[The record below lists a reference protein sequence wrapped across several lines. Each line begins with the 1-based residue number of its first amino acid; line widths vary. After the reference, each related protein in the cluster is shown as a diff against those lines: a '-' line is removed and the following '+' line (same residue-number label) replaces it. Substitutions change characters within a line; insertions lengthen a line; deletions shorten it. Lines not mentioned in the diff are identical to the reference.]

1 MKPLIIGGLMG
12 SLLFISSCNS
22 QHKEHEFIL
31 KEIPK
36 PVLGPQP
43 EDDGPGTA
51 SDDAV
56 ESESNT
62 ESEKNS

>member
-1 MKPLIIGGLMG
+1 MKSLIIGGLMG

-43 EDDGPGTA
+43 EDEVPG
-51 SDDAV
+51 DAV